1 MTKRHEYKYAV
12 EGVNL
17 SQIIDIIRFHPMG
30 FSEAYEQRKVN
41 NFYLDTVPLDFFY
54 QNIDGIAR
62 RRKFRYRWYG
72 ELENTDT
79 AQLEVKNKENELGW
93 KETIRLDPKTL
104 TEKAA
109 LLAHFQTL
117 KLSNAELV
125 PMLYNSYWRHYY
137 ESADGVF
144 RITIDYK
151 QVFGRPFHFGQP
163 FYKEATD
170 PNIIVELKFDETYD
184 NRLDEVTTY
193 LPFLRTKNSKYSNG
207 ITAIYF

>member
-12 EGVNL
+12 EAVNL
-17 SQIIDIIRFHPMG
+17 SQILDIIRFHPMG

-41 NFYLDTVPLDFFY
+41 NFYLDTTLLDFFY

-72 ELENTDT
+72 ELESTGA
-79 AQLEVKNKENELGW
+79 AQLEVKNKQNELGW
-93 KETIRLDPKTL
+93 KETILLDPKAL
-104 TEKAA
+104 TEKAS
-109 LLAHFQTL
+109 LVAHFQTL

-137 ESADGVF
+137 ESADGIF
-144 RITIDYK
+144 RITIDYN
-151 QVFGRPFHFGQP
+151 QAFGRPFHFDQP
-163 FYKEATD
+163 YYEEATD

-184 NRLDEVTTY
+184 DRLDEVTTY

-207 ITAIYF
+207 VTAVYF